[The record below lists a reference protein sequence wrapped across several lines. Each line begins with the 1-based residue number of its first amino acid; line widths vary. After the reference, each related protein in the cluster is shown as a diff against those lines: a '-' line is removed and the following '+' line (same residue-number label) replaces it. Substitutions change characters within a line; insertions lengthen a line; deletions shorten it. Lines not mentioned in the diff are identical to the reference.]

1 MKNTV
6 LIAVG
11 MANVEPWKSIWEAGQ
26 NKTWV
31 SESVKGVD
39 VIQSISKSAP
49 YLMYKLDKIHNSNRP
64 KKYIGLWQGRLDYLT
79 TRFISR
85 KIPKYTFDNKKSV
98 LEVENYSTWLLLGQR
113 NGALFEWFLKHTDYD
128 FLYTTNSSS
137 YIIKKNLLAIVQD
150 FDKKDNVYAGFLMPE
165 NQKIQ
170 FVSGAGRLLSRS
182 CVELIVKNWRRYSHN
197 NIEDVCLGNFLRD
210 LGVRPVPLNTVQVP
224 DLAAASDLRTDVLAS
239 EFHFRCKG
247 LDRERNDIE
256 IMTLLHKR
264 ISNIG

>member
-39 VIQSISKSAP
+39 VIQSISKSA
-49 YLMYKLDKIHNSNRP
+49 
-64 KKYIGLWQGRLDYLT
+64 
-79 TRFISR
+79 
-85 KIPKYTFDNKKSV
+85 
-98 LEVENYSTWLLLGQR
+98 
-113 NGALFEWFLKHTDYD
+113 
-128 FLYTTNSSS
+128 TNSSS